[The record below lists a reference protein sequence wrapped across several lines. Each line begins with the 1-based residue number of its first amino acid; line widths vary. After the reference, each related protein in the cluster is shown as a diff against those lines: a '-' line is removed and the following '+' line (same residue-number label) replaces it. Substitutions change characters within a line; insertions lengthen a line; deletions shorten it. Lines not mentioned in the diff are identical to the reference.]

1 MPAFGLKYYAE
12 LRSKYKGVFWRTE
25 IAERGYN
32 GTAEQ
37 MTFDGSD
44 PLKITWEKRGD
55 EFYAPVKASEATINV
70 LCHENFHYID
80 LFTSDPRK
88 FRVSIYRNT
97 VLYWRG
103 FVTADLYSEN
113 FTAPPYT
120 VTIKAVDGF
129 NLLSSYPFSDL
140 MTIGTSGRRTL
151 WELLSKCIDLL
162 ELDLDVADWTDLYAD
177 TMSEATSPLRQ
188 TSVDL
193 ARLYAVYENPTYRDI
208 LELCL
213 LPFSAQIFQSG
224 GALHIRRAVS
234 LYNDTRPVSFYS
246 VGSEFPSGWLIT
258 ADGRQIVTHKGEPII
273 TTTSRERIDSMWN
286 ADINISGES
295 TLDIVPALRKVTV
308 DVKNKNLGDL
318 VSQLGFF
325 DIARWSD
332 PNEFLSQNKEEVLTM
347 SGDDD
352 HQGETV
358 TSATNTVEQCNY
370 PLKWEFS
377 MQTYHREWT
386 AFSYSKPAENYAVKV
401 SYGVKVV
408 GKDTTYHLTESGNW
422 STGETDIVSE
432 VKTGND
438 QNIKI
443 EIDGIPCD
451 GEWCFYIRQTLIG
464 KVTTYDS
471 YNGSRPYSSG
481 HMESVTFKDMTL
493 TLDADDM
500 YDKGLQY
507 EAMVNPAN
515 NADMSV
521 TLPVSDIPAI
531 PNDSLLYSLY
541 LLDAQGNPTRLWHNR
556 AKNDYDT
563 LVGHF
568 VQCALR
574 YKQLPS
580 RRITGEMFT
589 GQHIDMNTV
598 VQDDKYLHTGFYV
611 NSIELDAVGDTFN
624 CELTEMPNLINSD
637 APNESD
643 DCIKITEFTTT
654 PEKVLRCMN
663 FLLLQSNRTIYLFD
677 TVSRSLR
684 TIYSSISDFQIYE
697 ADDGYVRVENNVL
710 YYCDF
715 RGTVIRIYNPEK
727 TYSDFA
733 TYRDGYF
740 YILGSGTEYPR
751 GDRDAQTTPI
761 TYHYLV
767 RPEYKFPTDSTT
779 YRRGSGIEGAKFY
792 GEMRSIETTDNTIT
806 VTTSSA
812 CYLHDKRFHKP
823 CVFLQLPIGYNLKS
837 VSDTYL
843 CINVDDDL
851 QLHRRTSIT
860 ESEYTCRVGRYAN
873 RVAHTVS
880 QVAYSY
886 DSLFV
891 YDIRTAES
899 QRVANLEAENEEV
912 LALHYIYGELY
923 IVRERAIYKYIPQ

>member
-1 MPAFGLKYYAE
+1 MPNFGLKYYAE

-25 IAERGYN
+25 VAERGYA
-32 GTAEQ
+32 GSSEQ

-55 EFYAPVKASEATINV
+55 EFYAPIKASEATINV
-70 LCHENFHYID
+70 LCHANFHYID

-129 NLLSSYPFSDL
+129 NLLSSYSFSDL
-140 MTIGTSGRRTL
+140 MTIGTSGKRTL

-162 ELDLDVADWTDLYAD
+162 ELEIDVADWIDLYAD

-193 ARLYAVYENPTYRDI
+193 ARLYYVYENPTYRDI

-234 LYNDTRPVSFYS
+234 LYNDNRPVAFYS
-246 VGSEFPSGWLIT
+246 VGAEFPSGWLVT
-258 ADGRQIVTHKGEPII
+258 ADGRQIVTHEGKSII
-273 TTTSRERIDSMWN
+273 TTTSRDRIDSMWN

-295 TLDIVPALRKVTV
+295 ILDIVPALRKVTV

-318 VSQLGFF
+318 TTQLGFF
-325 DIARWSD
+325 DIAQWHD
-332 PNEFLSQNKEEVLTM
+332 PNEFLSQNNEQTLTM
-347 SGDDD
+347 CGDDT
-352 HQGETV
+352 HQGDV
-358 TSATNTVEQCNY
+358 LTSATHTVEQCNY
-370 PLKWEFS
+370 PLNWEFS
-377 MQTYHREWT
+377 IQTSHREWT

-408 GKDTTYHLTESGNW
+408 GKDTTYHLTEGGNW
-422 STGETDIVSE
+422 SNGETDVVSE

-464 KVTTYDS
+464 KVTTYD
-471 YNGSRPYSSG
+471 GSRPYSSG

-493 TLDADDM
+493 TLDANDM
-500 YDKGLQY
+500 YDRGLQY

-531 PNDSLLYSLY
+531 PNDHLLYSLY
-541 LLDAQGNPTRLWHNR
+541 LLDTNGNPTRLWHNR
-556 AKNDYDT
+556 TKNDYDT

-568 VQCALR
+568 VQCALK

-598 VQDDKYLHTGFYV
+598 VQDDKYLHAGFYV
-611 NSIELDAVGDTFN
+611 NSIELDALGDTFN

-637 APNESD
+637 IPNEGD
-643 DCIKITEFTTT
+643 DCIKVTVFATT
-654 PEKVLRCMN
+654 PEKALRCMN
-663 FLLLQSNRTIYLFD
+663 FLLIKSNRIIYLFD

-684 TIYSSISDFQIYE
+684 EIYSSDTDFQIYE
-697 ADDGYVRVENNVL
+697 ADNGYVRVENSVL

-733 TYRDGYF
+733 TYRDGWF
-740 YILGSGTEYPR
+740 YRLGAQTEYIGPR
-751 GDRDAQTTPI
+751 GTRAETDSTNNANTTDSTNYYR
-761 TYHYLV
+761 TYHYLF
-767 RPEYKFPTDSTT
+767 RPEYKYPTDSTT
-779 YRRGSGIEGAKFY
+779 YR
-792 GEMRSIETTDNTIT
+792 
-806 VTTSSA
+806 
-812 CYLHDKRFHKP
+812 
-823 CVFLQLPIGYNLKS
+823 
-837 VSDTYL
+837 
-843 CINVDDDL
+843 
-851 QLHRRTSIT
+851 
-860 ESEYTCRVGRYAN
+860 
-873 RVAHTVS
+873 
-880 QVAYSY
+880 
-886 DSLFV
+886 
-891 YDIRTAES
+891 
-899 QRVANLEAENEEV
+899 
-912 LALHYIYGELY
+912 
-923 IVRERAIYKYIPQ
+923 